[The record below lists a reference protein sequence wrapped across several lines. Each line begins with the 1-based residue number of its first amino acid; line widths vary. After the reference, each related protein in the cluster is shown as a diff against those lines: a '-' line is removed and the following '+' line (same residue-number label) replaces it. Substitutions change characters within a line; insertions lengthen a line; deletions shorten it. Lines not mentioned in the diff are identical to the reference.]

1 MEIKETKKTTRKKR
15 DLSSFMESEA
25 QILERLKKMQENR
38 KKYIFNMFKK
48 IFTDIL
54 NNTELLEIIDKNK
67 DNKAFQEDLSII
79 LKQEI
84 QKYQENSLEEESLEV
99 NTDNEQFIK

>member
-1 MEIKETKKTTRKKR
+1 METKKTRKKR
-15 DLSSFMESEA
+15 DLSSFVESEA

-54 NNTELLEIIDKNK
+54 NDTELLEIIDKNK
-67 DNKAFQEDLSII
+67 DNKEFQETLSFI

-84 QKYQENSLEEESLEV
+84 QKYKDLEEDKKITLEEG
-99 NTDNEQFIK
+99 NNEQFIK

>member
-1 MEIKETKKTTRKKR
+1 
-15 DLSSFMESEA
+15 
-25 QILERLKKMQENR
+25 MQENR

-54 NNTELLEIIDKNK
+54 NDAELLEIIDRNK
-67 DNKAFQEDLSII
+67 DNKEFQETLSII

-84 QKYQENSLEEESLEV
+84 QKYKDSEDKEISLEEE
-99 NTDNEQFIK
+99 NNEQFIK

>member
-1 MEIKETKKTTRKKR
+1 METKKTRKKR
-15 DLSSFMESEA
+15 DLSSFIESEA

-54 NNTELLEIIDKNK
+54 NDAELLEIIDKNK
-67 DNKAFQEDLSII
+67 DNKEFQETLSII
-79 LKQEI
+79 LNIKI
-84 QKYQENSLEEESLEV
+84 QK
-99 NTDNEQFIK
+99 IKKFL

>member
-1 MEIKETKKTTRKKR
+1 METKKTRKKR
-15 DLSSFMESEA
+15 DLSSFIESEA
-25 QILERLKKMQENR
+25 QILERLRKMQENR

-54 NNTELLEIIDKNK
+54 NDAELLEIIDKNK
-67 DNKAFQEDLSII
+67 DNKEFQETLSII

-84 QKYQENSLEEESLEV
+84 QKYKDSEDKEISLEEE
-99 NTDNEQFIK
+99 NNEQFIK

>member
-1 MEIKETKKTTRKKR
+1 METKKTRKKR
-15 DLSSFMESEA
+15 DLSSFIESEA

-54 NNTELLEIIDKNK
+54 NDAELLEIIDRNK
-67 DNKAFQEDLSII
+67 DNKEFQETLSFI

-84 QKYQENSLEEESLEV
+84 QKYKDSEDKENSLEEE
-99 NTDNEQFIK
+99 NNEQFIK

>member
-1 MEIKETKKTTRKKR
+1 METKKTRKKR
-15 DLSSFMESEA
+15 DLSSFIESEA
-25 QILERLKKMQENR
+25 QILERLRKMQENR

-54 NNTELLEIIDKNK
+54 NDAELLEIIDKNK
-67 DNKAFQEDLSII
+67 DNKEFQETLSII

-84 QKYQENSLEEESLEV
+84 QKYKDSEDKENSLEEE
-99 NTDNEQFIK
+99 NNEQFIK

>member
-1 MEIKETKKTTRKKR
+1 MKTKKTRKKR
-15 DLSSFMESEA
+15 DLSSFVESEA

-54 NNTELLEIIDKNK
+54 NDTELLEIIDKNK
-67 DNKAFQEDLSII
+67 DNKEFQETLSFI

-84 QKYQENSLEEESLEV
+84 QKYKDLEELEDKEITLEEG
-99 NTDNEQFIK
+99 NNE

>member
-1 MEIKETKKTTRKKR
+1 
-15 DLSSFMESEA
+15 
-25 QILERLKKMQENR
+25 MQENR

-54 NNTELLEIIDKNK
+54 NDAELLEIIDKNK
-67 DNKAFQEDLSII
+67 DNKEFQETLSII

-84 QKYQENSLEEESLEV
+84 QKYKDSEDKEISLEEE
-99 NTDNEQFIK
+99 NNEQFIK

>member
-1 MEIKETKKTTRKKR
+1 METKKTRKKR
-15 DLSSFMESEA
+15 DLSSFIESEA
-25 QILERLKKMQENR
+25 QILERLRKMQENR

-54 NNTELLEIIDKNK
+54 NDAELLEIIDKNK
-67 DNKAFQEDLSII
+67 DNKEFQETLSII

-84 QKYQENSLEEESLEV
+84 QKYKDLEDKEISLEEE
-99 NTDNEQFIK
+99 NNEQFIK

>member
-1 MEIKETKKTTRKKR
+1 METKKTRKKR
-15 DLSSFMESEA
+15 DLSSFIESEA

-54 NNTELLEIIDKNK
+54 NDAELLEIIDKNK
-67 DNKAFQEDLSII
+67 DNKEFQETLSII

-84 QKYQENSLEEESLEV
+84 QKYKDSEDKEISLEEE
-99 NTDNEQFIK
+99 NNEQFIK

>member
-54 NNTELLEIIDKNK
+54 NDTELLEIIDKNK

>member
-1 MEIKETKKTTRKKR
+1 METKKTRKKR
-15 DLSSFMESEA
+15 DLSSFIESEA

-54 NNTELLEIIDKNK
+54 NDAELLEIIDRNK
-67 DNKAFQEDLSII
+67 DNKEFQETLSFI

-84 QKYQENSLEEESLEV
+84 QKYKDSEDKEISLEEE
-99 NTDNEQFIK
+99 NNEQFIK

>member
-1 MEIKETKKTTRKKR
+1 METKKTRKKR
-15 DLSSFMESEA
+15 DLSSFIESEA

-48 IFTDIL
+48 IFTDVL
-54 NNTELLEIIDKNK
+54 NDAELLEIIDRNK
-67 DNKAFQEDLSII
+67 DNKEFQETLSFI

-84 QKYQENSLEEESLEV
+84 QKYKDSEDKENSLEEE
-99 NTDNEQFIK
+99 NNEQFIK

>member
-1 MEIKETKKTTRKKR
+1 METKKTRKKR
-15 DLSSFMESEA
+15 DLSSFIESEA

-38 KKYIFNMFKK
+38 KKYIFNMLKK

-54 NNTELLEIIDKNK
+54 NDAELLEIIDKNK
-67 DNKAFQEDLSII
+67 DNKEFQETLSII

-84 QKYQENSLEEESLEV
+84 QKYKDSEDKEISLEEE
-99 NTDNEQFIK
+99 NNEQFIK